1 MGSIGFCLNL
11 FSKYIYIY
19 IYIYKNP
26 LWLIYVENNNNNR
39 IDVFRV
45 KQVVF
50 GISLSVKK
58 VLFSLTEYIH

>member
-1 MGSIGFCLNL
+1 M
-11 FSKYIYIY
+11 YIYIY
-19 IYIYKNP
+19 KKNP

-39 IDVFRV
+39 IEVFRV

-50 GISLSVKK
+50 GISLSVIK